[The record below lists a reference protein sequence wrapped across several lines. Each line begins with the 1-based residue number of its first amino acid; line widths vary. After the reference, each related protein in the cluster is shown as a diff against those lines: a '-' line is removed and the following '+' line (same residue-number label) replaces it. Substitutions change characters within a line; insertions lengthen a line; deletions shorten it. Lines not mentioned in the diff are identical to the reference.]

1 MSGGI
6 YLIQEDERLIRMDER
21 QYDSE
26 DLLQTLLA
34 RYPDLLAGELID
46 SVAPRKWLLIAREA
60 ALASEENGPNRW
72 SVDHL
77 FMDQDAVPTI
87 VEVKRSS
94 DTRIRREVVGQM
106 LDYAANAVVYWPIE
120 KLQAQFEANCAASN
134 QDAGLLLAEFLG
146 GESDSD
152 TFWQRAKT
160 NLQAGRIRML
170 FVADSIPPE
179 LKRIVEFLNGQM
191 DPAEILAI
199 EIKQYVGEGR
209 KTLVPR
215 VIGQTAGAEQ
225 KKSAGGREFRKWD
238 EPSFFED
245 LEARRGPAESAVAR
259 KLLEWAKRAMPEIWW
274 GEGKKDGSFLPG
286 LTHKGTWRRIF
297 AIYAYG
303 RLEIH
308 FQYFRSEPPFDDS
321 SRRLELLRRLNEVPG
336 VNIPEDGTERRPSI
350 PLSALIDGTALGQF
364 INVLDWY
371 VEQVKAS

>member
-1 MSGGI
+1 
-6 YLIQEDERLIRMDER
+6 LDER

-46 SVAPRKWLLIAREA
+46 SLAPRKWLLIGREA

-120 KLQAQFEANCAASN
+120 KLQAQFEASCAAEN
-134 QDAGLLLAEFLG
+134 QDPGLLLAEFLG
-146 GESDSD
+146 SESDSD

-179 LKRIVEFLNGQM
+179 LKRIVEFLNAQM

-245 LEARRGPAESAVAR
+245 LETRRGPAESAVAR

-274 GEGKKDGSFLPG
+274 GEGKKDGSFFPG
-286 LTHKGTWRRIF
+286 LTHKGTWRRLF
-297 AIYAYG
+297 AVYVYG
-303 RLEIH
+303 R
-308 FQYFRSEPPFDDS
+308 
-321 SRRLELLRRLNEVPG
+321 G
-336 VNIPEDGTERRPSI
+336 
-350 PLSALIDGTALGQF
+350 
-364 INVLDWY
+364 
-371 VEQVKAS
+371 